1 MAKKRIYVPKNKTNG
16 EKKGDRKIWVENVK
30 FLTTAEYHELQEA
43 IRQYSRPEL
52 VNRNLLLIS
61 IALNNGL
68 RASDVVTL
76 RVGHVKNKT
85 QTRII
90 EQKTGK
96 AKTLYWNNC
105 LAEIINYLNE
115 LDFKDDNDW
124 LFPGRQDGHFSVHG
138 FYQMLQRIARKTGTK
153 NWWLSWGRTRFVRH
167 LAVSCIKMAS
177 ISKSSRSCS
186 ITPLNAIPAIILE
199 SSKRIWTRSSATS
212 SLNNRSQDPLL

>member
-52 VNRNLLLIS
+52 INRNLLLIS

-138 FYQMLQRIARKTGTK
+138 FYQMLQRIARKTGNEKLVAKLGTHSFRK
-153 NWWLSWGRTRFVRH
+153 TFGRQLYKDGVNIEIISQLFNPSSERNPRHYLGIEQEDLDKVVRNF
-167 LAVSCIKMAS
+167 K
-177 ISKSSRSCS
+177 
-186 ITPLNAIPAIILE
+186 LE
-199 SSKRIWTRSSATS
+199 
-212 SLNNRSQDPLL
+212 

>member
-1 MAKKRIYVPKNKTNG
+1 M
-16 EKKGDRKIWVENVK
+16 
-30 FLTTAEYHELQEA
+30 
-43 IRQYSRPEL
+43 

-138 FYQMLQRIARKTGTK
+138 FYQMLQRIARKTGNEKLVAKLGTHSFRK
-153 NWWLSWGRTRFVRH
+153 TFGRQLYKDGVNIEIISQLFNHSSERNTRHYLGIEQEDLDKVVRNF
-167 LAVSCIKMAS
+167 K
-177 ISKSSRSCS
+177 
-186 ITPLNAIPAIILE
+186 LE
-199 SSKRIWTRSSATS
+199 
-212 SLNNRSQDPLL
+212 